1 MKAESFETEIDHA
14 ALLEACAMGD
24 RGALRMLF
32 ETEGPRLVGVAQR
45 ILRRRELA
53 EEAVQDGFA
62 SIWRNASGFDRSAGS
77 ARGWI
82 YAIVRNRALN
92 LLRDGARE
100 DIVEPEALDLLRET
114 GTAEQA
120 WLGLGEAEAL
130 RRCLDALEPQRRRA
144 VLLAYVLGLT
154 HGEIAGRMG
163 APLGTVKAWVRR
175 ALISLRECMG

>member
-1 MKAESFETEIDHA
+1 MKLETVGAELDYA
-14 ALLEACAMGD
+14 ALVEACARGD
-24 RGALRMLF
+24 REALRVLF
-32 ETEGPRLVGVAQR
+32 EVEGPRLVGVAQR

-62 SIWRNASGFDRSAGS
+62 RIWRGASGFDRSLGS

-92 LLRDGARE
+92 MLRDGARE
-100 DIVEPEALDLLRET
+100 DIVEPEAFDTIRDD
-114 GTAEQA
+114 AVAHQA
-120 WLGLGEAEAL
+120 WEQLSESAAL

-154 HGEIAGRMG
+154 HGEIAGRMA

-175 ALISLRECMG
+175 ALIALRECME